1 MLKLKA
7 RRDFP
12 AGRFFK
18 KSMGAE
24 KSMGDPSTEGKSRE
38 RLWGQVLKYKK
49 LTFQDLTPATLYF
62 IFLILIISETFTP
75 QLPVA
80 GAPDK
85 TKEGSL
91 TIYH

>member
-7 RRDFP
+7 RRDFS

-49 LTFQDLTPATLYF
+49 LTFQDLTPATLGNAWMGYESDGVQVYGNDC
-62 IFLILIISETFTP
+62 FLGIDE
-75 QLPVA
+75 V
-80 GAPDK
+80 
-85 TKEGSL
+85 
-91 TIYH
+91 